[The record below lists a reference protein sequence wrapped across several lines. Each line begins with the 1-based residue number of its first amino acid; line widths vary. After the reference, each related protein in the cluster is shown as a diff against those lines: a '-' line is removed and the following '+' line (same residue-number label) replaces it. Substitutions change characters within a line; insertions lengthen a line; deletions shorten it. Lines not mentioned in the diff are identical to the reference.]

1 LESVAMV
8 GLGAQIADLEIY
20 ESACKSGNA
29 NETRAHAQTL
39 RNRKKPMRLH
49 GKP

>member
-1 LESVAMV
+1 MV

-39 RNRKKPMRLH
+39 RNRKKTLRFH